1 MEIKNAVIES
11 VTLEKG
17 DRGFLQC
24 WLHLSYGGSG
34 QGFGGYVLYLPK
46 SYSHH
51 ELKSFAGHFIFRC
64 MEIAGVERWDQLQGR
79 TIRVRSEH
87 HTVHAIGHIVKD
99 DWFDPSADFDPKP
112 AKCDGNHGGQ
122 RCADPEC
129 WNDEPVA
136 LILEELRRAVSK
148 FPTWPTDPLHAIA
161 VLGEEFGELTKA
173 TLQTTYESHKSNR
186 DDVRTEAIQTAAMAL
201 RFVISLDRYEYAHCT
216 QHEQSE
222 RAA

>member
-79 TIRVRSEH
+79 TICVRSEH

-112 AKCDGNHGGQ
+112 AKCDGNHGGPRCCEKGAAAGVQ
-122 RCADPEC
+122 VCTDCAD
-129 WNDEPVA
+129 A
-136 LILEELRRAVSK
+136 S
-148 FPTWPTDPLHAIA
+148 
-161 VLGEEFGELTKA
+161 
-173 TLQTTYESHKSNR
+173 
-186 DDVRTEAIQTAAMAL
+186 AAYQADM
-201 RFVISLDRYEYAHCT
+201 SP
-216 QHEQSE
+216 
-222 RAA
+222 RAAADAPIENGDDMLGGAR

>member
-1 MEIKNAVIES
+1 MMEIKNAVIES

-24 WLHLSYGGSG
+24 WLQLSYGGTG

-51 ELKSFAGHFIFRC
+51 ELKSLAGHFIFRC

-87 HTVHAIGHIVKD
+87 HKVHAIGHIVKD

-112 AKCDGNHGGQ
+112 AKCDGNHGGP

-129 WNDEPVA
+129 WNDDKPGFFETINWITDETLPDADEPV
-136 LILEELRRAVSK
+136 LIEVKGYGVLPGSFDAAQWKWIDENGLPITRDQVIAWARMPVGSK
-148 FPTWPTDPLHAIA
+148 DG
-161 VLGEEFGELTKA
+161 V
-173 TLQTTYESHKSNR
+173 
-186 DDVRTEAIQTAAMAL
+186 
-201 RFVISLDRYEYAHCT
+201 
-216 QHEQSE
+216 
-222 RAA
+222 